1 GFIAGYVRGCDLKTC
16 GQMGSVAA
24 VYTVEKYGTVTHTYT
39 KKQFIERY
47 QKNYGTKISL
57 K

>member
-1 GFIAGYVRGCDLKTC
+1 AGYVRGCDLKTC